1 MSDDTRDETEEPDA
15 TTDEESQ
22 RGADGDAGDGD
33 VAGGHGDGDG
43 HDHDHG
49 DGHAH
54 GDDGGPPGV
63 ETREAP
69 PTDDPNRN
77 YRPIDL
83 AETGKGALPRNHPAL
98 ENDAGGPQGGGS
110 PPGGAGGPPG
120 SAGEPPGSGGGG
132 PPGGAAGPQGSG
144 SPPGG
149 AGGAD
154 LPDAER
160 IQNRMVREI
169 RSIDTPRGDPVSA
182 EVLADLTVGDG
193 VVTATLDAGGLAP
206 AVATAVGEQVRG
218 AGLAIEGVDHV
229 RIDSPER
236 SRVEGELSPE
246 GVDRVLAV
254 TGAKGGAGKSTVTIA
269 LARALREAGL
279 DVGVFDADFQAP
291 DLTEYLGASDPV
303 VSTPTGRPSPAY
315 ADGMRIVSIDLVSGD
330 RPTAWRGAMTHDA
343 LADLLGEAVWG
354 DLDVLLVDLPPGVG
368 DVGHTVFSRVPVD
381 GAVAVTTS
389 SDVSVRNVTRT
400 IGLLDARDVPVAA
413 VVENKARESEA
424 VGDDAAEG
432 GEEAGG
438 DGEPEAE
445 TAGDRDP
452 TDLVAEANGD
462 PALVSLPFDAALR
475 DPAGFEFDALA
486 DATATGLSDL
496 RAAVTGF
503 LDDAGSDV
511 PEDAVDISGLPD
523 RLREQQALIEAGAA
537 PDGPRPLLVDRGD
550 DRVGEALDDEF
561 AVDVEPVDD
570 DRSVV
575 RVEGDAGSA

>member
-1 MSDDTRDETEEPDA
+1 MSDDTRDETEESDA
-15 TTDEESQ
+15 TIDEESQ
-22 RGADGDAGDGD
+22 RAAAGDDGEGD
-33 VAGGHGDGDG
+33 GGHAHGDGRAHDDDG
-43 HDHDHG
+43 HGHS

-54 GDDGGPPGV
+54 GDGDDGGPPGV

-83 AETGKGALPRNHPAL
+83 EETGKGALPRNHPAL
-98 ENDAGGPQGGGS
+98 ENGGGPQGGGS
-110 PPGGAGGPPG
+110 PPGGTGGPQGGTGGAPG
-120 SAGEPPGSGGGG
+120 GAGEPPGSGGGG
-132 PPGGAAGPQGSG
+132 PPGGAGGPQGGG
-144 SPPGG
+144 SPPSG
-149 AGGAD
+149 AGGGD

-218 AGLAIEGVDHV
+218 AGLAIDGVDHV
-229 RIDSPER
+229 RIESPER

-246 GVDRVLAV
+246 GVDHVLAV
-254 TGAKGGAGKSTVTIA
+254 AGAKGGAGKSTVTIA
-269 LARALREAGL
+269 LARELREAGL

-368 DVGHTVFSRVPVD
+368 DVAHTVFSRVPVD
-381 GAVAVTTS
+381 GAVVVTTP

-413 VVENKARESEA
+413 VVANKVREGDA
-424 VGDDAAEG
+424 V
-432 GEEAGG
+432 G

-462 PALVSLPFDAALR
+462 PALVSLPFDASLR
-475 DPAGFEFDALA
+475 DPAGFEFDELA
-486 DATATGLSDL
+486 DATATGLSDI

-503 LDDAGSDV
+503 LDDAGPDV